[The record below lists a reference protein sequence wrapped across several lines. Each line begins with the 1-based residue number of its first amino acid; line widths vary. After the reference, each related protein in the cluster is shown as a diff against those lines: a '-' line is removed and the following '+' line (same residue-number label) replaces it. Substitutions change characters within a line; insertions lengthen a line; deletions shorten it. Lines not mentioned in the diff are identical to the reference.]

1 MAMPRTLG
9 EIARRYSLKLQAA
22 DPAIAESPVT
32 GVATLEAAGPTQL
45 SFFTNP
51 RYRQALGQTRAA
63 AVVLAAGEVAHSAV
77 PVLVSTEP
85 YADFARIAALF
96 ETAEVGAPGIHP
108 SAVIDASAEVDP
120 SAHIGPHCTV
130 GPRSRIGA
138 RAELGPG
145 CVIGADCVV
154 GADCVLVAR
163 VTLVL
168 RVRLGARVR
177 IHPGAVLGA
186 DGFGLAQSGGR
197 WLKVPQLGGVV
208 VGDDCEI
215 GANTCIDRGALGD
228 TVLEED
234 VRVDNLVQIA
244 HNCEIGAH
252 SALAGCVGIAGSAK
266 LGRHVMVAGASGIA
280 GHLSIPDRTV
290 IQAMSMVTHTIH
302 EPGAYASGSPLMDN
316 RSWKRNMARL
326 RHLDELHKRVAQLEK
341 QLAAATA
348 TPTDD
353 GSPDR

>member
-1 MAMPRTLG
+1 MPTLTLG
-9 EIARRYSLKLQAA
+9 DLAQRFSLTLQAV
-22 DPAIAESPVT
+22 DPAAADRPIT
-32 GVATLEAAGPTQL
+32 GVATLEAADPTQL

-51 RYRQALGQTRAA
+51 RYRQALVQTQAA
-63 AVVLAAGEVAHSAV
+63 AVVLAAAELPHCPV
-77 PVLVSTEP
+77 PALVSAEP
-85 YADFARIAALF
+85 YADYARIAALF
-96 ETAEVGAPGIHP
+96 QTSEVVAPGIHP

-120 SAHIGPHCTV
+120 TACIGPHCTI

-138 RAELGPG
+138 GAAIGPG

-154 GADCVLVAR
+154 GADCRLVAR

-168 RVRLGARVR
+168 RVRLGRRVL

-197 WLKVPQLGGVV
+197 WIKVPQLGGVV
-208 VGDDCEI
+208 IGDDCEI
-215 GANTCIDRGALGD
+215 GANSCIDRGALGD

-252 SALAGCVGIAGSAK
+252 SALAGCVGIAGSTR

-348 TPTDD
+348 TSTDD

>member
-1 MAMPRTLG
+1 MPTLTLG
-9 EIARRYSLKLQAA
+9 ELAQRFALTLHAA
-22 DPAIAESPVT
+22 DPTAVDRPIT
-32 GVATLEAAGPTQL
+32 GVATLEAAGPAQL

-51 RYRQALGQTRAA
+51 RYRQALAQTQAA
-63 AVVLAAGEVAHSAV
+63 VVVLAAAEQSHCPV
-77 PVLVSTEP
+77 PALVSAEP

-96 ETAEVGAPGIHP
+96 ETADVAAPGIHP
-108 SAVIDASAEVDP
+108 SAVIDAGAEVDP
-120 SAHIGPHCTV
+120 TASIGPHCTV

-138 RAELGPG
+138 RARLGPG

-168 RVRLGARVR
+168 RVRLGERVR

-197 WLKVPQLGGVV
+197 WIKVPQLGGVV
-208 VGDDCEI
+208 IGDDCEI
-215 GANTCIDRGALGD
+215 GANSCIDRGALGD

-348 TPTDD
+348 IPTDH

>member
-1 MAMPRTLG
+1 MPTLTLG
-9 EIARRYSLKLQAA
+9 ELAQRFALTLQAA
-22 DPAIAESPVT
+22 DPAAVDRPIT

-51 RYRQALGQTRAA
+51 RYRQALSQTQAA
-63 AVVLAAGEVAHSAV
+63 AVVLAVGDAAQSPGTA
-77 PVLVSTEP
+77 LVSKEP

-96 ETAEVGAPGIHP
+96 ETADAVAPGIHP
-108 SAVIDASAEVDP
+108 SAVIDPSAEVDA
-120 SAHIGPHCTV
+120 SASIGPHVTV

-138 RAELGPG
+138 RAQLGPG

-154 GADCVLVAR
+154 GEDCQLVAR

-168 RVRLGARVR
+168 RVRLGRRVL

-197 WLKVPQLGGVV
+197 WIKVPQLGGVLI
-208 VGDDCEI
+208 GDDCEI
-215 GANTCIDRGALGD
+215 GANSCIDRGALGD

-252 SALAGCVGIAGSAK
+252 SALAGCVGIAGSTK

-348 TPTDD
+348 TPSDD

>member
-1 MAMPRTLG
+1 MTTSLTLG
-9 EIARRYSLKLQAA
+9 EIAQQFSLSLVLT
-22 DPAIAESPVT
+22 DPADAARPIT
-32 GVATLEAAGPTQL
+32 GVATLEAAGSGQI

-51 RYRQALGQTRAA
+51 RYRQAFEQTRAA
-63 AVVLAAGEVAHSAV
+63 AVVVASADSVACPV
-77 PVLVSTEP
+77 PALVSREP

-96 ETAEVGAPGIHP
+96 EPKETVVPGIHA
-108 SAVIDASAEVDP
+108 SAVIDPTAEVDA
-120 SAHIGPHCTV
+120 SASIGPHCTV

-138 RAELGPG
+138 GAQIGPG
-145 CVIGADCVV
+145 CVIGADCVI
-154 GADCVLVAR
+154 GEDCQLVAR

-168 RVRLGARVR
+168 RVRLGRRVL

-186 DGFGLAQSGGR
+186 DGFGLAPSGGR
-197 WLKVPQLGGVV
+197 WIKVPQLGGVV
-208 VGDDCEI
+208 IGDDCEI
-215 GANTCIDRGALGD
+215 GANSCIDRGALGD

-252 SALAGCVGIAGSAK
+252 SALAGCVGIAGSTK

-326 RHLDELHKRVAQLEK
+326 RHLDELYKRVVQLEK
-341 QLAAATA
+341 QLAATTA
-348 TPTDD
+348 IPTDD